1 MQWWP
6 SSSTERQAFRNGFN
20 DLMPAAPG
28 IVTWGLVT
36 GVAMVKSGLSI
47 PQSLAMT
54 FTVFAGSAQ
63 LSALPLMAAAA
74 PVWVIFV
81 TALVVNLRFV
91 IYSAAIRHEF
101 AHLSWRRKLLIG
113 YLTGDIGFVKFMQRL
128 QRDPLFPHKDWTM
141 LGSSVANWLAW
152 QVGSCIG
159 IFAAAFIPPHWGLE
173 LAGTL
178 ALLALLI
185 PLCLGHSAWKP
196 TLTGACVAGCVGVL
210 AHALPMKLGLL
221 LGVVCGIAAALLV
234 EPREPHVH
242 SSMQEAR

>member
-6 SSSTERQAFRNGFN
+6 RSGTERQAFKNGFD

-28 IVTWGLVT
+28 IFAWGLVT
-36 GVAMVKSGLSI
+36 GVAMVKSGLTI
-47 PQSLAMT
+47 PQALGMT
-54 FTVFAGSAQ
+54 FAVFAGSAQ
-63 LSALPLMAAAA
+63 LSALPLIAAAA

-113 YLTGDIGFVKFMQRL
+113 YLTGDIGFVKFMERL

-141 LGSSVANWLAW
+141 LGSSVGNWLAW

-159 IFAAAFIPPHWGLE
+159 IFAAAFFLPLWGLG
-173 LAGTL
+173 LAGFL
-178 ALLALLI
+178 AVLVLLI
-185 PLCLGHSAWKP
+185 P
-196 TLTGACVAGCVGVL
+196 
-210 AHALPMKLGLL
+210 
-221 LGVVCGIAAALLV
+221 
-234 EPREPHVH
+234 
-242 SSMQEAR
+242 